1 MGMILGLT
9 GGIATGKST
18 VVSIFKSMNFPIID
32 ADVIAREIVEVGT
45 PGLEQVVN
53 AFGSEIVTVEGS
65 LDRKKLGEIIFS
77 DEEKR
82 KKLNK
87 VLSPFLKEAI
97 LTQIADKK
105 NQAPL
110 VIVDIPLLYEG
121 GYDKFMDKV
130 AVVYV
135 PEEVQLARLMKRD
148 HLTTNEAQQ
157 RIDSQMSIEKKK
169 QKADIVFDN
178 EKSIQETEKIVK
190 KWVLEKNIDN
200 ITD

>member
-18 VVSIFKSMNFPIID
+18 VVTVYKGLNFPIVD

-45 PGLEQVVN
+45 PALEKVV
-53 AFGSEIVTVEGS
+53 AVFGSEIVSKYGS

-77 DEEKR
+77 DEKKR
-82 KKLNK
+82 KKLNEI
-87 VLSPFLKEAI
+87 LSPFLKKAI

-110 VIVDIPLLYEG
+110 VIVDIPLLFEG
-121 GYDKFMDKV
+121 GYDKFVDKV

-135 PEEVQLARLMKRD
+135 PEETQLARLMKRD
-148 HLTTNEAQQ
+148 NLTQAEAQQ
-157 RIDSQMSIEKKK
+157 RIKSQLSIEKKK
-169 QKADIVFDN
+169 EKADIVFDN
-178 EKSIQETEKIVK
+178 QKSIEETEKIVQ
-190 KWVLEKNIDN
+190 KWVSKNIFV
-200 ITD
+200 